1 MGAIL
6 SYSINVAMFLL
17 PMYLIYKWLLAHET
31 FHRFNRMVILLS
43 YAVALLAAP
52 IMKIV
57 ERLSVEAVVTQG
69 SFDINS
75 LMGNA
80 HVVNGN
86 LASIWV
92 MVLLVVYLLGCMV
105 MTIRTLCVWT
115 KIARVIIGGK
125 KQSQGDCTLVITD
138 NSSIAPFSW
147 MRYVVMSHEDY
158 SQAGEMILT
167 HEKQHLRC
175 RHWVD
180 LLIAEFVIILNW
192 FNPAAWLL
200 KEELKTVHEYQA
212 DEAVLQSGVD
222 AKNYQLLLIKKAV
235 GARFPSLAN
244 SLNHSKLKKR
254 ITMMLSNRSRKSS
267 RLRALAIVPVVA
279 TALLVVNQP
288 SVAGTLSAISSSE
301 LSFPDNDKGNE
312 KTVIKSTIKIN
323 GDSSDLKVD
332 GLNGTPTRFFLD
344 GKEITEEQLKNIDRS
359 KIASMNINK
368 SDGNTAIYI
377 STKDATDVK
386 KFMLKDKPEDVEEQF
401 VVIKGIEDVDYYVNG
416 EKISAD
422 KLKQLAPADKIKHIK
437 VNKAGANGKATMVI
451 TIGK

>member
-1 MGAIL
+1 MGALL
-6 SYSINVAMFLL
+6 SYSINVAIFLL

-43 YAVALLAAP
+43 YAVALLLVP
-52 IMKIV
+52 MLTIV
-57 ERLSVEAVVTQG
+57 ERLCSTDIANQNV
-69 SFDINS
+69 FDIKS
-75 LMGNA
+75 LMDNA
-80 HVVNGN
+80 HVVDDSS
-86 LASIWV
+86 ASIGLIA
-92 MVLLVVYLLGCMV
+92 LLAVYLLGCLV
-105 MTIRTLCVWT
+105 MIIKAMCVWI

-138 NSSIAPFSW
+138 NNSIAPFSW

-222 AKNYQLLLIKKAV
+222 ARNYQLLLIKKAV

-288 SVAGTLSAISSSE
+288 SVAGTLLAISSSE
-301 LSFPDNDKGNE
+301 LSLPDNDKGNE
-312 KTVIKSTIKIN
+312 KTVINSTIKIN
-323 GDSSDLKVD
+323 GDSSDFKID
-332 GLNGTPTRFFLD
+332 GLKGAHLTWYLD
-344 GKEITEEQLKNIDRS
+344 GVEVTEEQLKHVDKSR
-359 KIASMNINK
+359 IASMNINK

-386 KFMLKDKPEDVEEQF
+386 EPMLKDKPEGVEEQF
-401 VVIKGIEDVDYYVNG
+401 VIIKGIEDVDYYVNG

-422 KLKQLAPADKIKHIK
+422 KLKQIAPADKIKHIK
-437 VNKAGANGKATMVI
+437 VNKAGANGKTTMEI

>member
-1 MGAIL
+1 
-6 SYSINVAMFLL
+6 MFLL

-43 YAVALLAAP
+43 YAVALLAVP
-52 IMKIV
+52 MMNIV
-57 ERLSVEAVVTQG
+57 ERLSVEAVVSQG
-69 SFDINS
+69 AFDIDR

-80 HVVNGN
+80 HVVNDN
-86 LASIWV
+86 SVSVWMLTLLA
-92 MVLLVVYLLGCMV
+92 VYLLGCIV
-105 MTIRTLCVWT
+105 MIIRTLCVWT
-115 KIARVIIGGK
+115 KIAQVILKGE
-125 KQSQGDCTLVITD
+125 KQSQDDCALVITD
-138 NSSIAPFSW
+138 DSTIAPFSW
-147 MRYVVMSHEDY
+147 MRYVVMSRGDY
-158 SQAGEMILT
+158 SQAGEMILA

-301 LSFPDNDKGNE
+301 LSMPDNDKGNE

-323 GDSSDLKVD
+323 GDSSDLKID
-332 GLNGTPTRFFLD
+332 GLNGTPTRYFVD
-344 GKEITEEQLKNIDRS
+344 GKEVTKEQLKSVDNS
-359 KIASMNINK
+359 KIVNMNVNK
-368 SDGNTAIYI
+368 SEGEAIVEI
-377 STKDATDVK
+377 STKGTADNLSSEK
-386 KFMLKDKPEDVEEQF
+386 I
-401 VVIKGIEDVDYYVNG
+401 VVIGKGTGTLDKNGIKNVDFYVNG
-416 EKISAD
+416 EKISED
-422 KLKQLAPADKIKHIK
+422 KLNQVAPADKIKHIK
-437 VNKAGANGKATMVI
+437 VNKTDDKGITTMEI
-451 TIGK
+451 TVEK

>member
-1 MGAIL
+1 MGTLL
-6 SYSINVAMFLL
+6 SYSINVAIFLL

-52 IMKIV
+52 IMNIV

-92 MVLLVVYLLGCMV
+92 MVLLAVYLLGCMV

-115 KIARVIIGGK
+115 KIARVIIGGE

-138 NSSIAPFSW
+138 NSLIAPFSW
-147 MRYVVMSHEDY
+147 MRYVVMSRGDY

-222 AKNYQLLLIKKAV
+222 ARNYQLLLIKKAV

-254 ITMMLSNRSRKSS
+254 ITMMLSNHSRKSS

-301 LSFPDNDKGNE
+301 LSLPDNDKGNE

-323 GDSSDLKVD
+323 GDSSDFKID
-332 GLNGTPTRFFLD
+332 GLKGVPTKYFLD
-344 GKEITEEQLKNIDRS
+344 GKEITKEQLKNIDQS
-359 KIASMNINK
+359 KVVNMNVNK
-368 SDGNTAIYI
+368 SNDEVIVEI
-377 STKDATDVK
+377 STKGT
-386 KFMLKDKPEDVEEQF
+386 VEAKAIENV
-401 VVIKGIEDVDYYVNG
+401 VVIGKGTGTLDKKGIENVDFYVNG
-416 EKISAD
+416 EKVQEDELNIIS
-422 KLKQLAPADKIKHIK
+422 ADKIKHMK
-437 VNKAGANGKATMVI
+437 VNKTDDNGI
-451 TIGK
+451 TTIEILVEK

>member
-43 YAVALLAAP
+43 YAVALLSVP
-52 IMKIV
+52 TMTIV
-57 ERLSVEAVVTQG
+57 ERLSVEAVVSKG
-69 SFDINS
+69 AFDINS

-80 HVVNGN
+80 HVVNDNSG
-86 LASIWV
+86 SIWW
-92 MVLLVVYLLGCMV
+92 MVLLAVYLLGCLV
-105 MTIRTLCVWT
+105 MIIRTLCVWT
-115 KIARVIIGGK
+115 KIARIIIGGE
-125 KQSQGDCTLVITD
+125 KQLQVDCMLVITD

-147 MRYVVMSHEDY
+147 LRYVVMSREDY
-158 SQAGEMILT
+158 TQAGEMILT

-175 RHWVD
+175 QHWVD
-180 LLIAEFVIILNW
+180 LLVAEFVIILNW
-192 FNPAAWLL
+192 FNPAVWLL
-200 KEELKTVHEYQA
+200 KEELKTIHEYQA

-222 AKNYQLLLIKKAV
+222 AKKYQLLLIKKAV

-267 RLRALAIVPVVA
+267 RLRALAMVPVVA

-301 LSFPDNDKGNE
+301 LSLPDNDKGNE
-312 KTVIKSTIKIN
+312 KTVIKNTIKISGN
-323 GDSSDLKVD
+323 SAELKAD
-332 GLNGTPTRFFLD
+332 GLNGTPTKFFLD
-344 GKEITEEQLKNIDRS
+344 GKEITEEQLKNIDKS

-386 KFMLKDKPEDVEEQF
+386 KFMLKDKPEDVEEQV

-422 KLKQLAPADKIKHIK
+422 KLKQLAPVDKIKHVK
-437 VNKAGANGKATMVI
+437 VNKAGANGKATMEI

>member
-1 MGAIL
+1 
-6 SYSINVAMFLL
+6 MFLL

-43 YAVALLAAP
+43 YAVALLSVP
-52 IMKIV
+52 IMTIV
-57 ERLSVEAVVTQG
+57 ERLRVETIVSQG
-69 SFDINS
+69 AFDINS

-80 HVVNGN
+80 HVVNDN
-86 LASIWV
+86 LVSIW
-92 MVLLVVYLLGCMV
+92 MMTLLAVYLLGCMV
-105 MTIRTLCVWT
+105 MIIRTLCVWT
-115 KIARVIIGGK
+115 KIARVIIKGEK
-125 KQSQGDCTLVITD
+125 RLQDDCTLVITD
-138 NSSIAPFSW
+138 DSSIAPFSW
-147 MRYVVMSHEDY
+147 MCYVVMSRGDY

-200 KEELKTVHEYQA
+200 KEELKTIHEYQA

-222 AKNYQLLLIKKAV
+222 AKKYQLLLIKKAV

-267 RLRALAIVPVVA
+267 RLRALAMVPVVA

-301 LSFPDNDKGNE
+301 LSLPDNDKGNE
-312 KTVIKSTIKIN
+312 KTVIKSTIKISGN
-323 GDSSDLKVD
+323 SSDLKVD
-332 GLNGTPTRFFLD
+332 GLKGTPTKFFLD
-344 GKEITEEQLKNIDRS
+344 GKEITEEQLKNIDKS

-386 KFMLKDKPEDVEEQF
+386 KFMLKDKPEDVEEQV

-422 KLKQLAPADKIKHIK
+422 KLKQLAPVDKIKHVK
-437 VNKAGANGKATMVI
+437 VNKAGANGKATMEI

>member
-1 MGAIL
+1 MGTLL
-6 SYSINVAMFLL
+6 SYSINVAIFLL
-17 PMYLIYKWLLAHET
+17 LMYLIYKWLLAHET
-31 FHRFNRMVILLS
+31 FHRFNRMVILLF
-43 YAVALLAAP
+43 YIVALSATP
-52 IMKIV
+52 VMTIV
-57 ERLSVEAVVTQG
+57 ERFSVEVVTPQMA
-69 SFDINS
+69 FDINN
-75 LMGNA
+75 LMNKA
-80 HVVNGN
+80 HVINDNSV
-86 LASIWV
+86 SVWM
-92 MVLLVVYLLGCMV
+92 MVLLAVYLLGCMV

-115 KIARVIIGGK
+115 KIARVIIGGE

-138 NSSIAPFSW
+138 NSLIAPFSW
-147 MRYVVMSHEDY
+147 MRYVVMSREDY

-222 AKNYQLLLIKKAV
+222 ARNYQLLLIKKAV

-301 LSFPDNDKGNE
+301 LSLPDNDKGNE

-323 GDSSDLKVD
+323 GDSSDFKID
-332 GLNGTPTRFFLD
+332 GLKGVPTKYFLD
-344 GKEITEEQLKNIDRS
+344 GKEITEEQLKNIDKS
-359 KIASMNINK
+359 KIVGMNINK
-368 SDGNTAIYI
+368 SESGDIVEI
-377 STKDATDVK
+377 STKHATDVK
-386 KFMLKDKPEDVEEQF
+386 ASMQMNKAYDVEEQV

-422 KLKQLAPADKIKHIK
+422 KLKQLAPVDKIKHVK
-437 VNKAGANGKATMVI
+437 VNKAGANGKATMEI

>member
-1 MGAIL
+1 
-6 SYSINVAMFLL
+6 MFLL

-43 YAVALLAAP
+43 YAVALLSVP
-52 IMKIV
+52 TMTIV
-57 ERLSVEAVVTQG
+57 ERLSVEAVVSKG
-69 SFDINS
+69 AFDINS

-80 HVVNGN
+80 HVVNDNSG
-86 LASIWV
+86 SIWW
-92 MVLLVVYLLGCMV
+92 MVLLAVYLPGCLV
-105 MTIRTLCVWT
+105 MIIRTLCVWT
-115 KIARVIIGGK
+115 KIARIIIGGE
-125 KQSQGDCTLVITD
+125 KQLQVDCMLVITD

-147 MRYVVMSHEDY
+147 LRYVVMSREDY
-158 SQAGEMILT
+158 TQAGEMILT

-175 RHWVD
+175 QHWVD
-180 LLIAEFVIILNW
+180 LLVAEFVIILNW

-200 KEELKTVHEYQA
+200 KEELKTIHEYQA

-222 AKNYQLLLIKKAV
+222 AKKYQLLLIKKAV

-267 RLRALAIVPVVA
+267 RLRALAMVPVVA

-301 LSFPDNDKGNE
+301 LSLPDNDKGNE
-312 KTVIKSTIKIN
+312 KTVIKNTIKISGN
-323 GDSSDLKVD
+323 SAELKAD
-332 GLNGTPTRFFLD
+332 GLNGTPTKFFLD
-344 GKEITEEQLKNIDRS
+344 GKEITEEQLKNIDKS

-386 KFMLKDKPEDVEEQF
+386 KFMLKDKPEDVEEQV

-422 KLKQLAPADKIKHIK
+422 KLKQLAPVDKIKHVK
-437 VNKAGANGKATMVI
+437 VNKAGANGKATMEI

>member
-1 MGAIL
+1 
-6 SYSINVAMFLL
+6 MFLL

-43 YAVALLAAP
+43 YAVALLAVP
-52 IMKIV
+52 MMNIV
-57 ERLSVEAVVTQG
+57 ERLSVEAVVSQG
-69 SFDINS
+69 AFDIDR

-80 HVVNGN
+80 HVVNDN
-86 LASIWV
+86 SVSVWMLTLLA
-92 MVLLVVYLLGCMV
+92 VYLLGCIV
-105 MTIRTLCVWT
+105 MIIRTLCVWT
-115 KIARVIIGGK
+115 KIAQVILKGE
-125 KQSQGDCTLVITD
+125 KQSQDDCALVITD
-138 NSSIAPFSW
+138 DSTIAPFSW
-147 MRYVVMSHEDY
+147 MRYVVMSREDY
-158 SQAGEMILT
+158 SQAGEMILA

-180 LLIAEFVIILNW
+180 LLIAEFVIVLNW

-301 LSFPDNDKGNE
+301 LSMPDNDKGNE

-323 GDSSDLKVD
+323 GDSSDLKID
-332 GLNGTPTRFFLD
+332 GLNGTPTRYFVD
-344 GKEITEEQLKNIDRS
+344 GKEVTKEQLKSVDNS
-359 KIASMNINK
+359 KIVNMNVNK
-368 SDGNTAIYI
+368 SEGEAVVEI
-377 STKDATDVK
+377 STKGTADNLSSEK
-386 KFMLKDKPEDVEEQF
+386 I
-401 VVIKGIEDVDYYVNG
+401 VVIGKGTGTLDKNGIKNVDFYVNG
-416 EKISAD
+416 EKISED
-422 KLKQLAPADKIKHIK
+422 KLNQVAPADKIKHIK
-437 VNKAGANGKATMVI
+437 VNKTDDKGITTMEI
-451 TIGK
+451 TVEK

>member
-1 MGAIL
+1 
-6 SYSINVAMFLL
+6 MFLL

-43 YAVALLAAP
+43 YAVALLSVP
-52 IMKIV
+52 TMTIV
-57 ERLSVEAVVTQG
+57 ERLSVEAVVSKG
-69 SFDINS
+69 AFDINS

-80 HVVNGN
+80 HVVNDNSG
-86 LASIWV
+86 SIWW
-92 MVLLVVYLLGCMV
+92 MVLLAVYLLGCLV
-105 MTIRTLCVWT
+105 MIIRTLCVWT
-115 KIARVIIGGK
+115 KIARIIIGGE
-125 KQSQGDCTLVITD
+125 KQLQVDCMLVITD

-147 MRYVVMSHEDY
+147 LRYVVMSREDY
-158 SQAGEMILT
+158 TQAGEMILT

-175 RHWVD
+175 QHWVD
-180 LLIAEFVIILNW
+180 LLVAEFVIILNW
-192 FNPAAWLL
+192 FNPAVWLL
-200 KEELKTVHEYQA
+200 KEELKTIHEYQA

-222 AKNYQLLLIKKAV
+222 AKKYQLLLIKKAV

-267 RLRALAIVPVVA
+267 RLRALAMVPVVA

-301 LSFPDNDKGNE
+301 LSLPDNDKGNE
-312 KTVIKSTIKIN
+312 KTVIKNTIKISGN
-323 GDSSDLKVD
+323 SAELKAD
-332 GLNGTPTRFFLD
+332 GLNGTPTKFFLD
-344 GKEITEEQLKNIDRS
+344 GKEITEEQLKNIDKS

-386 KFMLKDKPEDVEEQF
+386 KFMLKDKPEDVEEQV

-422 KLKQLAPADKIKHIK
+422 KLKQLAPVDKIKHVK
-437 VNKAGANGKATMVI
+437 VNKAGANGKATMEI

>member
-1 MGAIL
+1 
-6 SYSINVAMFLL
+6 MFLL

-43 YAVALLAAP
+43 YAVALLSVP
-52 IMKIV
+52 IMTIV
-57 ERLSVEAVVTQG
+57 ERLRVETIVSQG
-69 SFDINS
+69 AFDINS

-80 HVVNGN
+80 HVVNDN
-86 LASIWV
+86 FVSIW
-92 MVLLVVYLLGCMV
+92 MMTLLAVYLLGCLV
-105 MTIRTLCVWT
+105 MIIRTLCVWT
-115 KIARVIIGGK
+115 KIARIIIGGEK
-125 KQSQGDCTLVITD
+125 LLQVDCMLVITD

-147 MRYVVMSHEDY
+147 LRYVVMSREDY
-158 SQAGEMILT
+158 TQAGEMILT

-175 RHWVD
+175 QHWVD
-180 LLIAEFVIILNW
+180 LLVAEFVIILNW

-200 KEELKTVHEYQA
+200 KEELKTIHEYQA

-222 AKNYQLLLIKKAV
+222 AKKYQLLLIKKAV

-267 RLRALAIVPVVA
+267 RLRALAMVPVVA

-312 KTVIKSTIKIN
+312 KSVIKNTIKISGN
-323 GDSSDLKVD
+323 SAELKAD
-332 GLNGTPTRFFLD
+332 GLDGTPIRYFLD
-344 GKEITEEQLKNIDRS
+344 GKEITEKQLKNIDKS

-386 KFMLKDKPEDVEEQF
+386 KFMLKDKPEDVEEQV

-422 KLKQLAPADKIKHIK
+422 KLKQLAPVDKIKHVK
-437 VNKAGANGKATMVI
+437 VNKAGANGKATMEI